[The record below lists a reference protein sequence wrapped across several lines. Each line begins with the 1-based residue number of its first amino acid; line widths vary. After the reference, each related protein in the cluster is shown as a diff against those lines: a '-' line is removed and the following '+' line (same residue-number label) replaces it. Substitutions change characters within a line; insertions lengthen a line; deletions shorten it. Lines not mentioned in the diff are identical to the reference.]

1 MDVIPIATVMIR
13 AGSWVIHGA
22 GTCLGAFVHILSRHL
37 GGDVMNPLQKQLRVG
52 IVPGHTVRRTLA
64 PRLTSGG
71 RSPKFKLPAESQS
84 ISQSLSGGRAIPSWF
99 STVTCLDPDSRS
111 TFCFVTC
118 CVPGPVPGR
127 VRMGHES
134 GSPWPW
140 PRGATIW
147 WERRTHR
154 SLPGRVIRSMET

>member
-13 AGSWVIHGA
+13 AVSWVIHGA

-71 RSPKFKLPAESQS
+71 RSPKFKLPAESRS
-84 ISQSLSGGRAIPSWF
+84 ISQSLSGGRAIPS
-99 STVTCLDPDSRS
+99 
-111 TFCFVTC
+111 
-118 CVPGPVPGR
+118 G
-127 VRMGHES
+127 
-134 GSPWPW
+134 
-140 PRGATIW
+140 
-147 WERRTHR
+147 
-154 SLPGRVIRSMET
+154 SLPSLAWTLIHAAHSASVPAVCLALCQAV